1 MTIDAPAFVPIG
13 QPFTYRVIADDLAND
28 PAYGVVVTIPIPA
41 SASASSVSADGWN
54 CSVSSSQI
62 RCSAEQMPPGPND
75 ITVRL
80 TAPPGVGSLAVGAA
94 AMGVGG
100 LLQAAT
106 GHRMMRV
113 HRTALTAQWRTLA
126 VAAPFSSFRCSKRTI

>member
-1 MTIDAPAFVPIG
+1 MRRLALFLLVVCSGPAAFAHLVVDVRMTIDAPAFVPIG

-41 SASASSVSADGWN
+41 SASAPSVSADGWN

-62 RCSAEQMPPGPND
+62 RCSAEQMPPGPNA

-80 TAPPGVGSLAVGAA
+80 TAPPGV
-94 AMGVGG
+94 
-100 LLQAAT
+100 AT
-106 GHRMMRV
+106 FGCI
-113 HRTALTAQWRTLA
+113 WRPA
-126 VAAPFSSFRCSKRTI
+126 